1 MNHVYIG
8 LGNAAK
14 DELCHFQE
22 HYEVSALDADTTLH
36 AEYFVVTE
44 NELSELYLLDNGR
57 LENHDVPHNIRNI
70 KIDTPSLKNALMHLR
85 EHRWLKMDAEE
96 QAYWTELIEDD
107 VENVDEL
114 PRRILR
120 LSLASTIEQILYHVH
135 AAYLRLQAKYD
146 DEGLAL
152 HLLVDTSCAW
162 VNAILSDVIVQLRQH
177 YPSLFCRLSVYLL
190 LPPNFSQ
197 TKLPAIQSASLYA
210 TLVEFNALLNNAWMP
225 ENLLN
230 ILPLHED
237 GNWVEVCYMVER
249 DGEAHD
255 VHGLSGFLLRKSTVK
270 EQIWHATFFDEF
282 AHHENEQLIKK
293 DNFVSF
299 GMLRLA
305 ISVDYPTEYYKKLFI
320 EQVLNALLYANWQ
333 EKQGFVATGNQ
344 EIRQGFI
351 QKLDQLMEDWCLD
364 FDYLTLNKLM
374 TNDQSKL
381 HPKWTSIDLEWQ
393 RNRAERIAAVE
404 ELPAASRGTALVQKY
419 MDFYKDRFRLKGV
432 QQFYQTEW
440 PESRVDDLAFKIVS
454 GIEKTL
460 ISQWWNESR
469 GLSDLPAMIAAI
481 LDYLEQQSVK
491 FNFERRA
498 HEKKAVEYLE
508 LYESYVQE
516 KTSKGKGRLFS
527 SNAVSLPQLDDYLY
541 VAFTERTHVSAL
553 LFAERLL
560 QRLKGHLKHLH
571 EQISQIFDTLTSLRD
586 KHSRV
591 LHQIEQIS
599 SKDTWVSEQHDSHM
613 QQVALNVHL
622 ETEKMHEQVFALPF
636 EIKNYVDRFKTH
648 LREIFWQ
655 HTNFNV
661 FTEYLIKQ
669 EFQLSLDKIS
679 EAYADH
685 LDFKLSG
692 GHKRPETSDLIT
704 ETVRITPENKFKQFI
719 GFVSSLTQNPEEGYL
734 PSTKR
739 HQKQVN
745 HTDSKLFAPEWVTSV
760 NSQMILAQMLYTSNL
775 QSSDIQITPNLNNYL
790 DLVNVYHLDMKSWPA
805 IVHLAAV
812 YQSSLDRYDDVKRA
826 YFQWHAEHRLVDWYE
841 HALIEPEYSP
851 EDVRYIVIKAYA
863 VALLIV
869 DLKGTDIRLTLK
881 DSNQMLTEDFIPLS
895 MVIKEIKIND
905 LVALERKLKAVT
917 TIHNLT
923 TQYQQRLEHLL
934 HQFKQSFF
942 ELDEE
947 EDEEWMAAGLFV
959 AWQRTTQKVLQELMQ
974 E

>member
-8 LGNAAK
+8 LGNAAR
-14 DELCHFQE
+14 DELRHFQQ
-22 HYEVSALDADTTLH
+22 HYELSAMDADTNLH

-44 NELSELYLLDNGR
+44 NELPELYLLDNGL
-57 LENHDVPHNIRNI
+57 LETQDTPHNIQTI
-70 KIDTPSLKNALMHLR
+70 KVDAPSLKSALLYLR

-96 QAYWTELIEDD
+96 QVYWTELIEDD
-107 VENVDEL
+107 VENIDEL

-120 LSLASTIEQILYHVH
+120 LSLAPTIEQVLYHVH
-135 AAYLRLQAKYD
+135 AAYLRLQSKYD

-152 HLLVDTSCAW
+152 HLLVDTSSAW

-190 LPPNFSQ
+190 LPANFSQ
-197 TKLPAIQSASLYA
+197 TKLPPIQSAGLYA

-237 GNWVEVCYMVER
+237 GNWVEVCYMVES
-249 DGEAHD
+249 DGEEHD
-255 VHGLSGFLLRKSTVK
+255 AHGLSGFLLRKSTVK
-270 EQIWHATFFDEF
+270 EQVWQETFADEF
-282 AHHENEQLIKK
+282 AHFEDNQLIKK

-333 EKQGFVATGNQ
+333 EKTGYVAHDNH
-344 EIRQGFI
+344 EVRQQFI
-351 QKLDQLMEDWCLD
+351 QNLDQLMQDWCLD

-381 HPKWTSIDLEWQ
+381 HPKWTSIELEWQ
-393 RNRAERIAAVE
+393 RNRAERISAVE
-404 ELPAASRGTALVQKY
+404 ELPAAQRGTALVQKY
-419 MDFYKDRFRLKGV
+419 MDFFKERFRLKGV
-432 QQFYQTEW
+432 QQFYQMEW
-440 PESRVDDLAFKIVS
+440 PENRVDGLAFKIVS

-469 GLSDLPAMIAAI
+469 GLADLPAMIVAI

-491 FNFERRA
+491 FNFERRS

-508 LYESYVQE
+508 LYENYVQE
-516 KTSKGKGRLFS
+516 KVSKGKGRLFS
-527 SNAVSLPQLDDYLY
+527 SSSVSLPQLDEYLY

-560 QRLKGHLKHLH
+560 QRLKLRLKNLH
-571 EQISQIFDTLTSLRD
+571 EQISQIFDTLTHIRE
-586 KHSRV
+586 KHSKV

-599 SKDTWVSEQHDSHM
+599 SKGTWVSDQRDSHM

-636 EIKNYVDRFKTH
+636 EIKNYVGRFKTH

-661 FTEYLIKQ
+661 FTDYLVKL
-669 EFQLSLDKIS
+669 EFQTSLDKIS

-704 ETVRITPENKFKQFI
+704 ETVRLTPENKFKQFVT
-719 GFVSSLTQNPEEGYL
+719 FVSSLTQKPEEGYL

-739 HQKQVN
+739 QQVQVR
-745 HTDSKLFAPEWVTSV
+745 HTDSKLFAPAWVKTV
-760 NSQMILAQMLYTSNL
+760 NSQMILAQMLYTSGL
-775 QSSDIQITPNLNNYL
+775 QSSDIQITPDLNNYL
-790 DLVNVYHLDMKSWPA
+790 DLVNVYHLDMKAWPA
-805 IVHLAAV
+805 IVHMASV
-812 YQSSLDRYDDVKRA
+812 YQNSLDRYDDVKRA
-826 YFQWHAEHRLVDWYE
+826 YFQWHAEHRLVDWYD
-841 HALIEPEYSP
+841 HGLIEPEYTA

-863 VALLIV
+863 VSLINV
-869 DLKGTDIRLTLK
+869 ELKGTDIRLTLR
-881 DSNQMLTEDFIPLS
+881 DSNQMLTDDFAPLAT
-895 MVIKEIKIND
+895 VIKEIKVTD
-905 LVALERKLKAVT
+905 LVSLERKLKAVT
-917 TIHNLT
+917 TIHNLS
-923 TQYQQRLEHLL
+923 TQYQRRLEQLL

>member
-14 DELCHFQE
+14 DALCHFQE
-22 HYEVSALDADTTLH
+22 HYEVSAVDTDTNLH
-36 AEYFVVTE
+36 AEYFVITE
-44 NELSELYLLDNGR
+44 SELPKLYLLENDL
-57 LENHDVPHNIRNI
+57 LENEDVPHNIQNI
-70 KIDTPSLKNALMHLR
+70 KVEAPTLKSALMYLR

-96 QAYWTELIEDD
+96 QAYWAELIEDG
-107 VENVDEL
+107 VETVEEL

-120 LSLASTIEQILYHVH
+120 LSLGTTIEQILYHVH
-135 AAYLRLQAKYD
+135 ASYLRLQSKYD

-162 VNAILSDVIVQLRQH
+162 INAILCDVIVQLRQH

-190 LPPNFSQ
+190 LPANFSQ
-197 TKLPAIQSASLYA
+197 TKLPTNQGAGLYA
-210 TLVEFNALLNNAWMP
+210 TLIEFNALLNNAWMP

-230 ILPLHED
+230 VLPLHED

-249 DGEAHD
+249 DGEEHD
-255 VHGLSGFLLRKSTVK
+255 VHGLSGFLLRKSTVR
-270 EQIWHATFFDEF
+270 EQVWHETFADEL
-282 AHHENEQLIKK
+282 AHYENEQLIKK

-305 ISVDYPTEYYKKLFI
+305 VSVDYPTEYYKKIFI

-333 EKQGFVATGNQ
+333 EKQGFIAVDNHDVRH
-344 EIRQGFI
+344 EFI
-351 QKLDQLMEDWCLD
+351 KNLEQLMHEWCLD

-381 HPKWTSIDLEWQ
+381 HPKWTSIELEWQ
-393 RNRAERIAAVE
+393 RNRAERIASVE
-404 ELPAASRGTALVQKY
+404 ELPAAQRGTALVQKY

-432 QQFYQTEW
+432 QNFYQTEW
-440 PESRVDDLAFKIVS
+440 PESRVDGLAFKIVS

-460 ISQWWNESR
+460 ISQWWSESR
-469 GLSDLPAMIAAI
+469 GLADLPAMIAAI
-481 LDYLEQQSVK
+481 VDYLEQQSVT
-491 FNFERRA
+491 FNFDRRT

-508 LYESYVQE
+508 LYEAYVQE
-516 KTSKGKGRLFS
+516 SGNKAKGRLFS

-560 QRLKGHLKHLH
+560 QRLKGRLKSLH
-571 EQISQIFDTLTSLRD
+571 EQISQIFDTMVSLRG
-586 KHSRV
+586 KHSKV

-599 SKDTWVSEQHDSHM
+599 SKGTWVSEQHDTHM
-613 QQVALNVHL
+613 RQVALNVHL

-636 EIKNYVDRFKTH
+636 EIKNYVGRFKTH
-648 LREIFWQ
+648 LREMFWQ
-655 HTNFNV
+655 HTNFTV
-661 FTEYLIKQ
+661 FTDYLLKQ
-669 EFQLSLDKIS
+669 EFQSSLEKIS

-692 GHKRPETSDLIT
+692 GSTRPETSDLIT
-704 ETVRITPENKFKQFI
+704 ETVRITPENKIQQFI
-719 GFVSSLTQNPEEGYL
+719 GFVSSLTQTAEEGYL

-739 HQKQVN
+739 HQVQVS
-745 HTDSKLFAPEWVTSV
+745 HTDSKLFAPAWVKTV
-760 NSQMILAQMLYTSNL
+760 NSQMILAQMLYTSGL
-775 QSSDIQITPNLNNYL
+775 QSSDIQITPDLNNYL

-805 IVHLAAV
+805 IAHLASV
-812 YQSSLDRYDDVKRA
+812 YQASLDQFDDTKRA

-841 HALIEPEYSP
+841 HGLIEPEYTT
-851 EDVRYIVIKAYA
+851 EDIRYIVIKAYA
-863 VALLIV
+863 VGLLNIE
-869 DLKGTDIRLTLK
+869 LKGTDVRLTLK
-881 DSNQMLTEDFIPLS
+881 DNNQMLTDDFEPLALL
-895 MVIKEIKIND
+895 IKEIKAAD
-905 LVALERKLKAVT
+905 LMALERRLKAVT
-917 TIHNLT
+917 TIHNLS
-923 TQYQQRLEHLL
+923 TQYQRRLENLL

-942 ELDEE
+942 ELDET
-947 EDEEWMAAGLFV
+947 EDAEWMAAGLFV
-959 AWQRTTQKVLQELMQ
+959 SWQRTTQKVLAELMQ